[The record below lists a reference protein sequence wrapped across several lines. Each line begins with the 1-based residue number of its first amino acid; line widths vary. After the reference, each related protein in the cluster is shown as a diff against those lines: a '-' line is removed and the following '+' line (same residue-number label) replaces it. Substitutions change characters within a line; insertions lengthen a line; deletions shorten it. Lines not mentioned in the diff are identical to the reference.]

1 MSRRQALNNLVCW
14 EEFKGEGYVY
24 PVGPL
29 GFVPHPRKESQRAAL
44 QYAYVQGS
52 SCIIRERYIEITVR
66 RKRLE
71 KPRFW
76 FNKPPKSSQALK
88 YRTLRI
94 DTYKHRKVVSSV
106 VDKVPGLVLYDAGPA
121 VDYRLIA
128 TTHLE
133 KVRQGLITSRGDPIP
148 EVSALS
154 TPSTPSSPLVE

>member
-1 MSRRQALNNLVCW
+1 MSRRQALFNLVCW
-14 EEFKGEGYVY
+14 QEYKGEDYVF

-29 GFVPHPRKESQRAAL
+29 GYIPHPRKVSQGGAL

-88 YRTLRI
+88 YRTIRI
-94 DTYKHRKVVSSV
+94 DTYRHRKVVSSL
-106 VDKVPGLVLYDAGPA
+106 VDKGPGLVLFDAGPA
-121 VDYRLIA
+121 VDYQQIA
-128 TTHLE
+128 TTHLQRY
-133 KVRQGLITSRGDPIP
+133 KQGLITSRGDPVPI
-148 EVSALS
+148 VSVLS
-154 TPSTPSSPLVE
+154 QPSTPNSSVDE

>member
-1 MSRRQALNNLVCW
+1 M
-14 EEFKGEGYVY
+14 
-24 PVGPL
+24 
-29 GFVPHPRKESQRAAL
+29 
-44 QYAYVQGS
+44 
-52 SCIIRERYIEITVR
+52 R

-106 VDKVPGLVLYDAGPA
+106 VDKTPGLVLYDAGPA
-121 VDYRLIA
+121 IDYQLIA